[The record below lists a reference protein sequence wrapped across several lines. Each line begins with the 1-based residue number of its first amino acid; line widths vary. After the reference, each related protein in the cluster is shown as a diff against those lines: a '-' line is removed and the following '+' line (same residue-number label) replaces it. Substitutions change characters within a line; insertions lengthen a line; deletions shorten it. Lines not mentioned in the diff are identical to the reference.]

1 MESCIPRCTCLQYA
15 DDSTKNRHCKE
26 KDIKSCTNTLT
37 SEFSNMLTWSS
48 YNNLAF
54 NAVKTKTM
62 LFTNSHMEK
71 LHGFGQD
78 VIELKCK
85 DKTLQNVN
93 EFKFLGI
100 TIDKNLN
107 WKKHINNTTKN
118 YYATLNALR
127 KINR

>member
-1 MESCIPRCTCLQYA
+1 MESRIPRCTCLQYA
-15 DDSTKNRHCKE
+15 DDSTKNRHCEE

-37 SEFSNMLTWSS
+37 REFSNMLTWSS

-62 LFTNSHMEK
+62 LFTNNHMEK

-78 VIELKCK
+78 VVELKCK
-85 DKTLQNVN
+85 DKTLENVN

-100 TIDKNLN
+100 TIEKNLN
-107 WKKHINNTTKN
+107 WKKHKQHDKKLLRNTQCSTQN
-118 YYATLNALR
+118 
-127 KINR
+127 